1 MLYTVTGQFA
11 KLKKLARLLSVKGEA
26 SQEYRY
32 HHTFLQSLEKNRQY
46 FCRCLL
52 LLGDVEGRASLLEK
66 AGQHELANL
75 TRTVHHI
82 KQDNLVKEGQMSDNN
97 EDTRSSAQLLQ
108 APPPL
113 TTLNQPWP
121 LVGKSKSL
129 KNGEVVKE
137 GYRDLAVSSS

>member
-1 MLYTVTGQFA
+1 M
-11 KLKKLARLLSVKGEA
+11 
-26 SQEYRY
+26 
-32 HHTFLQSLEKNRQY
+32 
-46 FCRCLL
+46 

-97 EDTRSSAQLLQ
+97 EDDTRSSAQLLQ
-108 APPPL
+108 PPPPVI
-113 TTLNQPWP
+113 TLNQPWP
-121 LVGKSKSL
+121 LVGKSKNL

-137 GYRDLAVSSS
+137 GYRDLAVGSF